1 MITIDRLDLLGTF
14 KKGREYVKILIAK
27 ILISAIME
35 ANNISETKNNNQESV
50 AEPQIPQED
59 HLGKASQFINDTS
72 LEEML
77 EIAEIAR
84 RKKLTEPPKW
94 VIPDEI

>member
-1 MITIDRLDLLGTF
+1 M
-14 KKGREYVKILIAK
+14 K
-27 ILISAIME
+27 
-35 ANNISETKNNNQESV
+35 ANNKSETINNNQESG
-50 AEPQIPQED
+50 AENQISQED
-59 HLGKASQFINDTS
+59 HLKKASKFINETS
-72 LEEML
+72 LDEML

>member
-1 MITIDRLDLLGTF
+1 
-14 KKGREYVKILIAK
+14 
-27 ILISAIME
+27 ME
-35 ANNISETKNNNQESV
+35 ANKISETIKNNQESV
-50 AEPQIPQED
+50 TENQMSQED
-59 HLGKASQFINDTS
+59 HLEKTSKFIDETS
-72 LEEML
+72 LDEML

>member
-1 MITIDRLDLLGTF
+1 
-14 KKGREYVKILIAK
+14 
-27 ILISAIME
+27 ME
-35 ANNISETKNNNQESV
+35 ANNISEKVNHNQESV
-50 AEPQIPQED
+50 AKEQISQDE
-59 HLGKASQFINDTS
+59 HREKASKFINETS
-72 LEEML
+72 LDEML

>member
-1 MITIDRLDLLGTF
+1 MAQDNNINSEKEQSPD
-14 KKGREYVKILIAK
+14 KEYVQ
-27 ILISAIME
+27 E
-35 ANNISETKNNNQESV
+35 ASK
-50 AEPQIPQED
+50 
-59 HLGKASQFINDTS
+59 FIKETS
-72 LEEML
+72 LDKML

>member
-1 MITIDRLDLLGTF
+1 
-14 KKGREYVKILIAK
+14 
-27 ILISAIME
+27 ME
-35 ANNISETKNNNQESV
+35 ANKISETINNNQESV
-50 AEPQIPQED
+50 TENSISQDD
-59 HLGKASQFINDTS
+59 HLEKTSKFISETS
-72 LEEML
+72 LDEML

>member
-1 MITIDRLDLLGTF
+1 
-14 KKGREYVKILIAK
+14 
-27 ILISAIME
+27 ME
-35 ANNISETKNNNQESV
+35 ANNTSETMGSNQESV
-50 AEPQIPQED
+50 AEPQIPQEA
-59 HLGKASQFINDTS
+59 HVEKASQFINDTS
-72 LEEML
+72 LDEML

>member
-1 MITIDRLDLLGTF
+1 
-14 KKGREYVKILIAK
+14 
-27 ILISAIME
+27 ME
-35 ANNISETKNNNQESV
+35 ANNISETINNNQESS
-50 AEPQIPQED
+50 AENQTSQDE
-59 HLGKASQFINDTS
+59 HLEKTSKFINETS
-72 LEEML
+72 LDEMI

>member
-1 MITIDRLDLLGTF
+1 
-14 KKGREYVKILIAK
+14 
-27 ILISAIME
+27 ME
-35 ANNISETKNNNQESV
+35 ANKVSETIKNNQESV
-50 AEPQIPQED
+50 TENQMSQED
-59 HLGKASQFINDTS
+59 HLEKTSKFIDETS
-72 LEEML
+72 LDEML

>member
-1 MITIDRLDLLGTF
+1 
-14 KKGREYVKILIAK
+14 
-27 ILISAIME
+27 ME
-35 ANNISETKNNNQESV
+35 TSNNSETISNNQESV
-50 AEPQIPQED
+50 TENSISQD
-59 HLGKASQFINDTS
+59 NHLEKTSKFISDTS
-72 LEEML
+72 LDEML

>member
-1 MITIDRLDLLGTF
+1 
-14 KKGREYVKILIAK
+14 
-27 ILISAIME
+27 ME
-35 ANNISETKNNNQESV
+35 TSNNSETISNNQESV
-50 AEPQIPQED
+50 AENSMSQD
-59 HLGKASQFINDTS
+59 NHLEKTSKFISDTS
-72 LEEML
+72 LDEML

>member
-1 MITIDRLDLLGTF
+1 
-14 KKGREYVKILIAK
+14 
-27 ILISAIME
+27 ME
-35 ANNISETKNNNQESV
+35 PNNISETINNNQESV
-50 AEPQIPQED
+50 TKKQEFQEE
-59 HLGKASQFINDTS
+59 HVEKASKFINETS
-72 LEEML
+72 LDEML

>member
-1 MITIDRLDLLGTF
+1 
-14 KKGREYVKILIAK
+14 
-27 ILISAIME
+27 ME
-35 ANNISETKNNNQESV
+35 ANNISETINNNQESFADNQV
-50 AEPQIPQED
+50 SQDE
-59 HLGKASQFINDTS
+59 HLEKTSKFINETS
-72 LEEML
+72 LDEMI

>member
-1 MITIDRLDLLGTF
+1 
-14 KKGREYVKILIAK
+14 
-27 ILISAIME
+27 ME
-35 ANNISETKNNNQESV
+35 ANKISETINNNQESV
-50 AEPQIPQED
+50 TENPVSQED
-59 HLGKASQFINDTS
+59 HLEKTSKFISETS
-72 LEEML
+72 LDEML

>member
-1 MITIDRLDLLGTF
+1 
-14 KKGREYVKILIAK
+14 
-27 ILISAIME
+27 ME
-35 ANNISETKNNNQESV
+35 ANKISETINNNQESV
-50 AEPQIPQED
+50 TENQVSPEE
-59 HLGKASQFINDTS
+59 HLEKTSKFISETS
-72 LEEML
+72 LDEML

>member
-1 MITIDRLDLLGTF
+1 
-14 KKGREYVKILIAK
+14 
-27 ILISAIME
+27 ME
-35 ANNISETKNNNQESV
+35 ANNISQAINNNQESS
-50 AEPQIPQED
+50 AENQTSQD
-59 HLGKASQFINDTS
+59 KHLEKTSKFINETS
-72 LEEML
+72 LDEMI

>member
-1 MITIDRLDLLGTF
+1 
-14 KKGREYVKILIAK
+14 
-27 ILISAIME
+27 ME
-35 ANNISETKNNNQESV
+35 PNNQKDLQENQTS
-50 AEPQIPQED
+50 QED
-59 HLGKASQFINDTS
+59 HLEKTSKFINETS
-72 LEEML
+72 LDEMI